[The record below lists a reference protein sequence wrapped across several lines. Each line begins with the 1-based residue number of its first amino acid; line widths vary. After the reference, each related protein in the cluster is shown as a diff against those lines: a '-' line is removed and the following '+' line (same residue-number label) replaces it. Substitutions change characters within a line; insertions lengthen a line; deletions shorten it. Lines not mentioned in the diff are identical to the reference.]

1 MLQIKKTEFWQIF
14 YFQKTRKSP
23 ASRGLSLIAQDII
36 LVLYPPEATFLQ
48 SSNGLAFL
56 SGYVKI
62 HLLRIYYV
70 TKSFQCCL

>member
-1 MLQIKKTEFWQIF
+1 MLYFRINVKQNTEKIKKTEFWQIF

-48 SSNGLAFL
+48 SSTHSL
-56 SGYVKI
+56 KEW
-62 HLLRIYYV
+62 
-70 TKSFQCCL
+70 